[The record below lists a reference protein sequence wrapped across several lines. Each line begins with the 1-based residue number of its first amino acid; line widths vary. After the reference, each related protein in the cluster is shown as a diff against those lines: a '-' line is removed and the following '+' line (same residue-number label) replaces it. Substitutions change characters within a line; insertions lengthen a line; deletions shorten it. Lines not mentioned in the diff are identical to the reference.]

1 MVLHKHSVVISLHT
15 AMFCRGYE
23 VYDYWELMEQ
33 VFCILADFSLNQVK
47 HCFDSLQVIVFL
59 TH

>member
-1 MVLHKHSVVISLHT
+1 
-15 AMFCRGYE
+15 MFCHRYE
-23 VYDYWELMEQ
+23 VYDYWKLMEQ

-47 HCFDSLQVIVFL
+47 HCFDSFQILVFL